1 MKKDKNIPAPI
12 EQKSDSGTNPKNK
25 FKKGSK
31 GASIA
36 SLSNI
41 ITSAV
46 GTVEA
51 KSGSGLAN
59 EGTDLDYSE
68 ERWLVR

>member
-1 MKKDKNIPAPI
+1 MKKDKNLPASKA
-12 EQKSDSGTNPKNK
+12 QKSDTGTNPVNK

-46 GTVEA
+46 GSVKA
-51 KSGSGLAN
+51 KTGSGLAN

-68 ERWLVR
+68 ER